1 MTIHL
6 LICTIV
12 LRSCK
17 FSSGTDLSH
26 AKSMPETKIFD
37 SALELHAHTNEV
49 VKVKILEGIN
59 ASLSLAIR
67 DEGAKV
73 ASWEHRS
80 HCVEIT
86 ARTGGSWER
95 VDSKAIAAVTL

>member
-1 MTIHL
+1 
-6 LICTIV
+6 
-12 LRSCK
+12 
-17 FSSGTDLSH
+17 
-26 AKSMPETKIFD
+26 MPETKIFD